1 MKNNRFENNYY
12 ENNRY
17 ENYSDNNAY
26 RRAAVKKKQSRAPLA
41 LAIISLV
48 LVSLLLASTVW
59 LICVQINHRDK
70 AQPAAVTA
78 TLSQNNVLPKSAT
91 PAAEKTAES
100 GQTAQPAADK
110 NAEVKQIA
118 QPADKNAE
126 VKQTATQPAEQKS
139 GDSPA
144 MAVAKKAYAG
154 HNLAYTDA
162 ANIILVDGER
172 VYMDTKRIAPE
183 HTGTPLH
190 IYANGKTSYGFDWR
204 ITTDNK
210 NYVITCNY
218 NFDRQQYDF
227 IIYGTEKGVSNTTI
241 FYNTADNVQAPMAV
255 TLNVDSS
262 LNVTK

>member
-1 MKNNRFENNYY
+1 MKNNRFENN
-12 ENNRY
+12 RFD
-17 ENYSDNNAY
+17 NYNDNY
-26 RRAAVKKKQSRAPLA
+26 TRGRAVAPKKQSRTPLA

-59 LICVQINHRDK
+59 LVCMQINHRDK
-70 AQPAAVTA
+70 AQPAAITA
-78 TLSQNNVLPKSAT
+78 TISQNNALPKSAT
-91 PAAEKTAES
+91 PAAEKAAEVKQTA
-100 GQTAQPAADK
+100 AQPAAKTD
-110 NAEVKQIA
+110 
-118 QPADKNAE
+118 E
-126 VKQTATQPAEQKS
+126 VKQTATQPAVQKN
-139 GDSPA
+139 GDSTA

-154 HNLAYTDA
+154 HSLAYTDA

-227 IIYGTEKGVSNTTI
+227 IIYGTQKGVSNTTI

>member
-1 MKNNRFENNYY
+1 M
-12 ENNRY
+12 
-17 ENYSDNNAY
+17 
-26 RRAAVKKKQSRAPLA
+26 
-41 LAIISLV
+41 
-48 LVSLLLASTVW
+48 
-59 LICVQINHRDK
+59 QINHRDK
-70 AQPAAVTA
+70 AQPAAITA
-78 TLSQNNVLPKSAT
+78 TISQNNALPKSAT
-91 PAAEKTAES
+91 PAAEKTAEVK
-100 GQTAQPAADK
+100 QTAAQPAAK
-110 NAEVKQIA
+110 TAEV
-118 QPADKNAE
+118 N
-126 VKQTATQPAEQKS
+126 QTATQPDVQKN

-154 HNLAYTDA
+154 HSLAYTDA

-183 HTGTPLH
+183 YTGTPLH

>member
-1 MKNNRFENNYY
+1 MKNNRFENN
-12 ENNRY
+12 RFD
-17 ENYSDNNAY
+17 NYNDNY
-26 RRAAVKKKQSRAPLA
+26 TRGRAVAPKKQSRTPLA

-59 LICVQINHRDK
+59 LVCMQINHRDK
-70 AQPAAVTA
+70 AQPAAITA
-78 TLSQNNVLPKSAT
+78 TISQNNALPKSAT
-91 PAAEKTAES
+91 PAAEKTAEVK
-100 GQTAQPAADK
+100 QTAAQPAAKTD
-110 NAEVKQIA
+110 
-118 QPADKNAE
+118 E
-126 VKQTATQPAEQKS
+126 VKQTATQPAVQKN
-139 GDSPA
+139 GDSTA

-154 HNLAYTDA
+154 HSLAYTDA

-190 IYANGKTSYGFDWR
+190 IYVNGKTSYGFDWR

-227 IIYGTEKGVSNTTI
+227 IIYGTQKGVSNTTI

>member
-1 MKNNRFENNYY
+1 MKNNTFENNHFNDY
-12 ENNRY
+12 N
-17 ENYSDNNAY
+17 DNNTY
-26 RRAAVKKKQSRAPLA
+26 GRTAAVQQKQSRAPLA
-41 LAIISLV
+41 LAIIALV
-48 LVSLLLASTVW
+48 LVGLLAASTVW
-59 LICVQINHRDK
+59 LVSMQMNQRSK
-70 AQPAAVTA
+70 TQPAAITA
-78 TLSQNNVLPKSAT
+78 TVSQNNALPKAAT
-91 PAAEKTAES
+91 PVAEKT
-100 GQTAQPAADK
+100 T
-110 NAEVKQIA
+110 EVKQA
-118 QPADKNAE
+118 AVQS
-126 VKQTATQPAEQKS
+126 VVQQST
-139 GDSPA
+139 DSPA

-154 HNLAYTDA
+154 HNLAYTEA
-162 ANIILVDGER
+162 PNIILVDGER
-172 VYMDTKRIAPE
+172 VYMDTKRLAPE

-255 TLNVDSS
+255 TLNVDSA

>member
-1 MKNNRFENNYY
+1 MKNNRFENN
-12 ENNRY
+12 RFD
-17 ENYSDNNAY
+17 NYNDNY
-26 RRAAVKKKQSRAPLA
+26 TRGRAVAPKKQSRTPLA

-59 LICVQINHRDK
+59 LVCMQINHRDK
-70 AQPAAVTA
+70 AQPAAITA
-78 TLSQNNVLPKSAT
+78 TISQNNALPKSAT
-91 PAAEKTAES
+91 PAAEKTAEVK
-100 GQTAQPAADK
+100 QTAAQPAAEK
-110 NAEVKQIA
+110 T
-118 QPADKNAE
+118 AE
-126 VKQTATQPAEQKS
+126 VKQTATQPAAKTDEVKQSATQPAVQKN

-154 HNLAYTDA
+154 HSLAYTDA

-227 IIYGTEKGVSNTTI
+227 IIYGTQKGVSNTTL

>member
-91 PAAEKTAES
+91 PAAEKTAET
-100 GQTAQPAADK
+100 GQTAQPSADK

-162 ANIILVDGER
+162 A
-172 VYMDTKRIAPE
+172 APE

>member
-1 MKNNRFENNYY
+1 MKTI
-12 ENNRY
+12 

-78 TLSQNNVLPKSAT
+78 TISQNNVLPKSAT
-91 PAAEKTAES
+91 PAAEKTA
-100 GQTAQPAADK
+100 
-110 NAEVKQIA
+110 KQIA

-126 VKQTATQPAEQKS
+126 VKQIATQPAEQKS

-227 IIYGTEKGVSNTTI
+227 IIYGTTI

>member
-1 MKNNRFENNYY
+1 
-12 ENNRY
+12 
-17 ENYSDNNAY
+17 
-26 RRAAVKKKQSRAPLA
+26 
-41 LAIISLV
+41 
-48 LVSLLLASTVW
+48 
-59 LICVQINHRDK
+59 
-70 AQPAAVTA
+70 
-78 TLSQNNVLPKSAT
+78 
-91 PAAEKTAES
+91 
-100 GQTAQPAADK
+100 
-110 NAEVKQIA
+110 
-118 QPADKNAE
+118 
-126 VKQTATQPAEQKS
+126 
-139 GDSPA
+139 

>member
-1 MKNNRFENNYY
+1 MKNNRFENN
-12 ENNRY
+12 RFD
-17 ENYSDNNAY
+17 NYNDNY
-26 RRAAVKKKQSRAPLA
+26 TRGRAVAPKKQSRTPLA

-59 LICVQINHRDK
+59 LVCMQINHRDK
-70 AQPAAVTA
+70 AQPAAITA
-78 TLSQNNVLPKSAT
+78 TISQNNALPKSAT
-91 PAAEKTAES
+91 PAAEKTAE
-100 GQTAQPAADK
+100 
-110 NAEVKQIA
+110 
-118 QPADKNAE
+118 
-126 VKQTATQPAEQKS
+126 VKQTATQPAAKTDEVKQSATQPAVQKN
-139 GDSPA
+139 GDSTA

-154 HNLAYTDA
+154 HSLAYTDA

-227 IIYGTEKGVSNTTI
+227 IIYGTQKGVSNTTV

>member
-1 MKNNRFENNYY
+1 MKNNRFENN
-12 ENNRY
+12 RFD
-17 ENYSDNNAY
+17 NYNDNY
-26 RRAAVKKKQSRAPLA
+26 TRGRAVAPKKQSRTPLA

-59 LICVQINHRDK
+59 LVCMQINHRDK
-70 AQPAAVTA
+70 AQPAAITA
-78 TLSQNNVLPKSAT
+78 TISQNNALPKSAT
-91 PAAEKTAES
+91 PAAEKTAEVK
-100 GQTAQPAADK
+100 QTAAQPAAKTD
-110 NAEVKQIA
+110 
-118 QPADKNAE
+118 E
-126 VKQTATQPAEQKS
+126 VKQTATQPAVQKN
-139 GDSPA
+139 GDSTA

-154 HNLAYTDA
+154 HSLAYTDA

-227 IIYGTEKGVSNTTI
+227 IIYGTQKGVSNTTI

-255 TLNVDSS
+255 TLNVDSA

>member
-1 MKNNRFENNYY
+1 MKNNRFENN
-12 ENNRY
+12 RFD
-17 ENYSDNNAY
+17 NYNDNY
-26 RRAAVKKKQSRAPLA
+26 TRGRAVAPKKQSRTPLA

-59 LICVQINHRDK
+59 LVCMQINHRDK
-70 AQPAAVTA
+70 AQPAAITA
-78 TLSQNNVLPKSAT
+78 TISQNNALPKSAT
-91 PAAEKTAES
+91 LAAEKTAEVK
-100 GQTAQPAADK
+100 QTAAQPAAK
-110 NAEVKQIA
+110 TAEV
-118 QPADKNAE
+118 N
-126 VKQTATQPAEQKS
+126 QTATQPAVQKS
-139 GDSPA
+139 VDSPA

-154 HNLAYTDA
+154 HSLAYTDA

-227 IIYGTEKGVSNTTI
+227 IIYGTQKGVSNTTI

>member
-1 MKNNRFENNYY
+1 MKNNNFENNRFENYNDNYTY
-12 ENNRY
+12 GRT
-17 ENYSDNNAY
+17 
-26 RRAAVKKKQSRAPLA
+26 AAVQKKQPRAPLV
-41 LAIISLV
+41 LAIIALV
-48 LVSLLLASTVW
+48 LVGVLAASTVW
-59 LICVQINHRDK
+59 LVAAQMNQHSK
-70 AQPAAVTA
+70 TQPAAVSA
-78 TLSQNNVLPKSAT
+78 TVSQNNALPKAAT
-91 PAAEKTAES
+91 PV
-100 GQTAQPAADK
+100 ADK
-110 NAEVKQIA
+110 STEVKQTA
-118 QPADKNAE
+118 TQPAEKAAE
-126 VKQTATQPAEQKS
+126 VKQTATQPAADKSTEVKQAATQPAAQKS
-139 GDSPA
+139 TDSPA

-162 ANIILVDGER
+162 ANIILVDGEQ

-241 FYNTADNVQAPMAV
+241 FYNTADNVQAPMPV
-255 TLNVDSS
+255 TLNVDGA

>member
-1 MKNNRFENNYY
+1 MTMKNNRFENN
-12 ENNRY
+12 RFD
-17 ENYSDNNAY
+17 NYNDNY
-26 RRAAVKKKQSRAPLA
+26 TRGRAVAPKKQSRTLLA

-59 LICVQINHRDK
+59 LVCMQINHRDK
-70 AQPAAVTA
+70 AQPPAITA
-78 TLSQNNVLPKSAT
+78 TISQNNALPKSAT
-91 PAAEKTAES
+91 PAAKT
-100 GQTAQPAADK
+100 
-110 NAEVKQIA
+110 AEVKQS
-118 QPADKNAE
+118 
-126 VKQTATQPAEQKS
+126 ATQPAVQKN

-154 HNLAYTDA
+154 HSLAYTDA

-227 IIYGTEKGVSNTTI
+227 IIYGTQKGVSNTTI

>member
-1 MKNNRFENNYY
+1 MKNNRFENN
-12 ENNRY
+12 RFD
-17 ENYSDNNAY
+17 NYNDNY
-26 RRAAVKKKQSRAPLA
+26 TRGSAVAPKKQSRTPLA

-59 LICVQINHRDK
+59 LVCMQINHRDK
-70 AQPAAVTA
+70 AQPAAITA
-78 TLSQNNVLPKSAT
+78 TISQNNALPKSAT
-91 PAAEKTAES
+91 PAAEKTAE
-100 GQTAQPAADK
+100 
-110 NAEVKQIA
+110 
-118 QPADKNAE
+118 
-126 VKQTATQPAEQKS
+126 VKQTATQPAAKTNEVKQSATQPAVQKN

-227 IIYGTEKGVSNTTI
+227 IIYGTQKGVSNTTV

>member
-1 MKNNRFENNYY
+1 MKNNRFENN
-12 ENNRY
+12 RFD
-17 ENYSDNNAY
+17 NYNDNY
-26 RRAAVKKKQSRAPLA
+26 TRGRAVAPKKQSRTPLA

-59 LICVQINHRDK
+59 LVCMQINHRDK
-70 AQPAAVTA
+70 AQPAAITA
-78 TLSQNNVLPKSAT
+78 TISQNNALPKSAT
-91 PAAEKTAES
+91 PAAEKTAEVK
-100 GQTAQPAADK
+100 QTAAQPAAK
-110 NAEVKQIA
+110 SV
-118 QPADKNAE
+118 E
-126 VKQTATQPAEQKS
+126 VKQTATQPAVQKN

-144 MAVAKKAYAG
+144 MTVAKKAYAG

-227 IIYGTEKGVSNTTI
+227 IIYGTQKGVSNTTI

>member
-1 MKNNRFENNYY
+1 MKNNTFENNRF
-12 ENNRY
+12 NNY
-17 ENYSDNNAY
+17 NDNNTY
-26 RRAAVKKKQSRAPLA
+26 GRTAAVQQKQSRAPLA
-41 LAIISLV
+41 LAIIALV
-48 LVSLLLASTVW
+48 LVGLLAASTVW
-59 LICVQINHRDK
+59 LVSMQMNQHSK
-70 AQPAAVTA
+70 TQPAAVSA
-78 TLSQNNVLPKSAT
+78 TVSQNNALPKAAT
-91 PAAEKTAES
+91 PV
-100 GQTAQPAADK
+100 ADK
-110 NAEVKQIA
+110 STEVKQTA
-118 QPADKNAE
+118 TQPAEKAAE
-126 VKQTATQPAEQKS
+126 VKQTATQPAADKSTEVKQAATQPAAQKS
-139 GDSPA
+139 TDSPA
-144 MAVAKKAYAG
+144 MAVAKKVYAG

-162 ANIILVDGER
+162 ANIILVDGEQ

-241 FYNTADNVQAPMAV
+241 FYNTADNVQAPMPV
-255 TLNVDSS
+255 TLNVDGA

>member
-1 MKNNRFENNYY
+1 MKNNRFENN
-12 ENNRY
+12 RFD
-17 ENYSDNNAY
+17 NYNDNY
-26 RRAAVKKKQSRAPLA
+26 TRGRAVAPKKQSRTPLA

-59 LICVQINHRDK
+59 LVCMQINHRDK
-70 AQPAAVTA
+70 AQPAAITA
-78 TLSQNNVLPKSAT
+78 TISQNNALPKSAT
-91 PAAEKTAES
+91 PAAKS
-100 GQTAQPAADK
+100 
-110 NAEVKQIA
+110 
-118 QPADKNAE
+118 AE
-126 VKQTATQPAEQKS
+126 VKQTATQPAAKTAEVKQTATQPAVQKN

-154 HNLAYTDA
+154 HSLAYTDA

-227 IIYGTEKGVSNTTI
+227 IIYGTQKGVSNTTI

>member
-91 PAAEKTAES
+91 PAAEKTAET
-100 GQTAQPAADK
+100 GRTAQPA
-110 NAEVKQIA
+110 
-118 QPADKNAE
+118 ADKNAE

-218 NFDRQQYDF
+218 NF
-227 IIYGTEKGVSNTTI
+227 
-241 FYNTADNVQAPMAV
+241 
-255 TLNVDSS
+255 
-262 LNVTK
+262 

>member
-1 MKNNRFENNYY
+1 MKNNRFENN
-12 ENNRY
+12 RFD
-17 ENYSDNNAY
+17 NYNDNY
-26 RRAAVKKKQSRAPLA
+26 TRGRAVAPKKQSRTPLA

-59 LICVQINHRDK
+59 LVCMQINHRDK
-70 AQPAAVTA
+70 AQPAAITA
-78 TLSQNNVLPKSAT
+78 TISQNNALPKSAT
-91 PAAEKTAES
+91 PAAEKTAEVK
-100 GQTAQPAADK
+100 QTAAQPAAK
-110 NAEVKQIA
+110 S
-118 QPADKNAE
+118 AE
-126 VKQTATQPAEQKS
+126 VKQTATQPAVQKN

-154 HNLAYTDA
+154 HSLAYTDA